1 MDFDEYWQENKRF
14 VGYVAAAL
22 IVFMIARS
30 VIDSTVGGE
39 VRSER
44 LALKSAQDKLKTA
57 MYDGQ
62 ARVKAKIDNRELT
75 EVVDQLSQ
83 AVGFVPRPAFELTDS
98 RSASSRYHST
108 LANTRDELLPLAGR
122 HNMALDADLGQPEL
136 SPTRA
141 EDIERYLEGLDL
153 VDRMV
158 RLAVDAGVT
167 SMEGVQV
174 TLDNSLR
181 SREGV
186 GALERTRVKAKLAG
200 SGRALLEFLRLT
212 QRAERVAGG
221 QTLIV
226 ESADLRT
233 AKRASGA
240 ELEVI
245 FNVVRFAPIEDVLD
259 QEVQ

>member
-62 ARVKAKIDNRELT
+62 ARDKAKIDNRELT

-98 RSASSRYHST
+98 RSTSSRYHST

-136 SPTRA
+136 
-141 EDIERYLEGLDL
+141 
-153 VDRMV
+153 
-158 RLAVDAGVT
+158 
-167 SMEGVQV
+167 
-174 TLDNSLR
+174 
-181 SREGV
+181 
-186 GALERTRVKAKLAG
+186 
-200 SGRALLEFLRLT
+200 
-212 QRAERVAGG
+212 
-221 QTLIV
+221 
-226 ESADLRT
+226 
-233 AKRASGA
+233 
-240 ELEVI
+240 
-245 FNVVRFAPIEDVLD
+245 
-259 QEVQ
+259 